1 MTEKKTYEE
10 LEAELIIANAQVE
23 ALTRVLSR
31 MEPPVDRMTAEDHR
45 LQMGVVGDDLTTA
58 NWVAEELRARAN
70 NVRELV
76 KTWGLSEVV
85 LPTTWKMQILDAL
98 DTEALDFEAAQT
110 SRVHDED
117 LKAYSAHGISEPE
130 PAAHKTHND

>member
-31 MEPPVDRMTAEDHR
+31 MESPVDRMTAEDHR
-45 LQMGVVGDDLTTA
+45 CQMGIVGDDLTTA
-58 NWVAEELRARAN
+58 NWIAEELRARAD
-70 NVRELV
+70 NVRKLV
-76 KTWGLSEVV
+76 QTWGLTEVV
-85 LPTTWKMQILDAL
+85 LPTTWKTQILDAL
-98 DTEALDFEAAQT
+98 NTEALDFEVAQMT
-110 SRVHDED
+110 RGVHDED
-117 LKAYSAHGISEPE
+117 PE